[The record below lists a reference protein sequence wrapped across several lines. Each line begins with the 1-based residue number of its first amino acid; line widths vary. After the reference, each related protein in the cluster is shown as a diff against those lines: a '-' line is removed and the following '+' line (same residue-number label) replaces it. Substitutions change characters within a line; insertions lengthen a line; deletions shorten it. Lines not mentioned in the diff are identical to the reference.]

1 MIKEIE
7 ISRLK
12 VHPQNV
18 RKDYNDIDELAES
31 IKAQGILQNLTVV
44 EDKAEPGTYLVVI
57 GNRRL
62 TAAAKAGIQTVPCS
76 IVEMEEKEQIST
88 MLLENMQRNDLT
100 IYEQAQGFQMMLDF
114 GETENTIAEKTG
126 FSRTT
131 IRHRLNIAKLNQ
143 RELKKKEQDDG
154 FQMTLKDLYELEKV
168 PDIRIRNRILKEA
181 KDSRDLAWKAQSA
194 ALEIKREKNAGTI
207 IKILEGMGVEPAP
220 EKAGQEIYTGKW
232 ETVKEIETD
241 KDIPERIP
249 LRRGKEPLYYI
260 RSYRTVKVL
269 KKAKKVKK
277 PLTEEEIRRKQLA
290 KNRKEINE
298 KYKELLAEQKDF
310 IQSVI
315 AGKTEPLKDTA
326 ELETLLWKAML
337 QSKISVSENN
347 LALFFTDKDNY
358 WDVPKEE
365 LEEAKKN
372 LENMSI
378 LHQMLILVQTAG
390 RRMEPAGY
398 NAKYSKECG
407 RFMDTVY
414 QVLKR
419 YGFSYAS
426 DEAEKILDGTHE
438 LYAKD
443 VQEAEEEQTKEPE
456 ENKPE

>member
-12 VHPQNV
+12 IHPQNV

-62 TAAAKAGIQTVPCS
+62 TAAVKAGIQTAPCS
-76 IVEMEEKEQIST
+76 IVEMDEREQIST

-100 IYEQAQGFQMMLDF
+100 IY
-114 GETENTIAEKTG
+114 
-126 FSRTT
+126 
-131 IRHRLNIAKLNQ
+131 
-143 RELKKKEQDDG
+143 EQDDG

-207 IKILEGMGVEPAP
+207 IEILEGMGVEPAP

-232 ETVKEIETD
+232 EIVKEIETD
-241 KDIPERIP
+241 KDVPERIP

-260 RSYRTVKVL
+260 KSYRAVKVI

-277 PLTEEEIRRKQLA
+277 PLTEEEIRRKQMA
-290 KNRKEINE
+290 KSRKEINE

-326 ELETLLWKAML
+326 ELEAFLWKAML

-372 LENMSI
+372 LENVSI

-398 NAKYSKECG
+398 NAEYSKECG

-414 QVLKR
+414 QALKL
-419 YGFSYAS
+419 YGFSFAS

-443 VQEAEEEQTKEPE
+443 VQEAEEEQYKEPE
-456 ENKPE
+456 ENIPE